1 MKQFLFALLCVI
13 STNIVF
19 SGSVTAES
27 LFKEADSLN
36 ENGKL
41 LIDNSFNN
49 QPALFFSQAEFDK
62 YSEVIVVGSP
72 LEIFL
77 MSDISVNK
85 PIHIVNVILNGNAPT
100 RGITSKACLTIYG
113 SHLNHE
119 NSVFKNISLKN
130 SGSNT
135 SF

>member
-1 MKQFLFALLCVI
+1 MKQFLFALLCFI
-13 STNIVF
+13 STNIVCND
-19 SGSVTAES
+19 SVIVDA
-27 LFKEADSLN
+27 LFKEGDSLN

-41 LIDNSFNN
+41 LIDNSLND
-49 QPALFFSQAEFDK
+49 QPALFFSQIEFDK
-62 YSEVIVVGSP
+62 YSEIVVVGVP

-77 MSDISVNK
+77 TSDISVNK

-100 RGITSKACLTIYG
+100 RGVVSKACLTIYG